1 MLKFLI
7 VSPERNKQIE
17 EIIRKHFA
25 AAGLLWASGKEQ
37 GLALAHQ
44 ERPEVILLDHSPPG
58 VNAVQLCQELK
69 ADAPLAQ
76 IPVIL
81 IFDPRKDPQIKEAA
95 LETAAE
101 GILESPFGTEELV
114 SLLKLLLRLKTAE
127 SAFQRAGPRE
137 IDLQES
143 ALRQFTRDSYFQLLD
158 CLQEGIWVLDR
169 EGKTSYVNPN
179 LAKMLGYSADEML
192 GKKIYEFVE
201 PDRVKEAK
209 RLFLPRKK
217 HPQKIF
223 EFEFL
228 HKKGRPIYVL
238 VSLSPVVNKSGK
250 WTGTIASLLDFS
262 KRKMYESKLE
272 ESERKFRNLFEH
284 IADYALIVDPEGKE
298 GPVIVDASQSA
309 CRMLGYPYEELVGKL
324 VNDLDDEE
332 NRRKIPRR
340 AREILEKGK
349 ITFETVQLRK
359 DGTPLPV
366 EVTARLIDIGG
377 KRYIYAIQRDITHR
391 KEAERAIRE
400 SEEKYRNLIKY
411 SPVGM
416 LVIKEE
422 RVVMANRALAETL
435 GFDSEEEILA
445 RSILDFVHPDF
456 QKIARKRLRQLAKRK
471 TNRVE
476 TVEEKLIRKDG
487 RIIDVLVL
495 GQAVEFEGGP
505 AVQGYIYDI
514 TEQKRFRETIQ
525 KQKQFLTNIIE
536 SLTHPFF
543 VININDYSIEIANQA
558 AHFQKRE
565 GVTTCYALLYGR
577 SEPCNGTLNY
587 CPVEIM
593 KKTKKPVTVEHVRL
607 DENNREKFVE
617 IHAYPIFDENG
628 VLVQAIE
635 YSFDITLRK
644 QAERKLSENEERF
657 RAIVEYSHAGII
669 LVDNHYRFLYVN
681 KRFAEITGYEQEELV
696 GKDFRI
702 ILDEESKALVSDR
715 YRRRQQGE
723 EVPSIYEFNVLRKDG
738 SIRRVE
744 IRSTIITDS
753 RGQVQTIAQILDI
766 TERKKLE
773 QELLYERD
781 LLHALMDNIPD
792 KIYFKDNQFR
802 FTRVNQAMAQ
812 VLGLKSPEEAVG
824 RSEAEFFDEETA
836 REILRDE
843 QAILDTGIPL
853 IDKIEK
859 IKYPDQSQHW
869 ISVTKVPIRDA
880 AGKIVGL
887 VGISRDITDRIQA
900 EEALKESE
908 ERYRN
913 LIEQSNDAIYLLFNN
928 RFEIINR
935 RFTEM
940 FGITLE
946 EANSPDFNFLQL
958 VAPKSIPFLQERIR
972 RQQRGEKLEPIYE
985 FTAIDKSGNEIDC
998 EVSVS
1003 YIKYKGGVAT
1013 QGILRDI
1020 TERKR
1025 AERQLSRLAAVI
1037 EQSSETVVITDVD
1050 GNIEY
1055 VNPAFEKTTGY
1066 TLEEVLGQNPR
1077 VLKSGHQDEQFYRE
1091 LWETITSGNIWK
1103 GSFINRKKDGTLY
1116 YEDATIF
1123 PIKDRNG
1130 NIINFAAVKRDV
1142 TPERMLEE
1150 QVRQAQK
1157 MEAIGKLAGGVAH
1170 DFNNLL
1176 TVING
1181 YCELL
1186 QTKIKPNQPFYR
1198 EIELIRRAGERA
1210 SALTSQLLAFSRRQ
1224 VIQPEVLNLNRV
1236 VAATEKMLRRLIG
1249 EDVELITVLE
1259 PNLKSVKIDPVQV
1272 DQVIMNL
1279 AVNARDAMPQGGKL
1293 TIETA
1298 NVHLDEEY
1306 TRAHLGARPG
1316 DYVML
1321 AISDTGVGM
1330 DHEIQKHIFEPFFT
1344 TKGKGKGTGLGL
1356 STVYGIVKQ
1365 NNGFIWVYSEP
1376 GKGTTFK
1383 IYFPQVEEDSQ
1394 TSDSQLDEISDLRG
1408 DETILLVEDDD
1419 GVRELA
1425 QITLRESGYQVMV
1438 ARNGNEALRLLDG
1451 HPEPIHLLL
1460 TDVIMPE
1467 MSGRQLAE
1475 KVLRKRPDI
1484 KVLYMSGYTYNA
1496 IVHHGVLEEGTEFIQ
1511 KPFNAQNLLRKVR
1524 EVLQKSSYRR

>member
-1 MLKFLI
+1 MLKVLI
-7 VSPERNKQIE
+7 ISKKRNRQIE
-17 EIIRKHFA
+17 KLLSRHFPDLQLRQIRHA
-25 AAGLLWASGKEQ
+25 QQ
-37 GLALAHQ
+37 GLAQARREKPDIILLYHSS
-44 ERPEVILLDHSPPG
+44 PEVDAL
-58 VNAVQLCQELK
+58 ELYREIQSEAGLK
-69 ADAPLAQ
+69 DSV
-76 IPVIL
+76 VIL
-81 IFDPRKDPQIKEAA
+81 ILPANEKTPIREAA
-95 LETAAE
+95 LATGAWGVLEEPVGEVELISLLRLTRRLKKAE
-101 GILESPFGTEELV
+101 KGLRPIEILESG
-114 SLLKLLLRLKTAE
+114 LREGA
-127 SAFQRAGPRE
+127 
-137 IDLQES
+137 LQK
-143 ALRQFTRDSYFQLLD
+143 FTRQ
-158 CLQEGIWVLDR
+158 
-169 EGKTSYVNPN
+169 
-179 LAKMLGYSADEML
+179 
-192 GKKIYEFVE
+192 
-201 PDRVKEAK
+201 
-209 RLFLPRKK
+209 
-217 HPQKIF
+217 
-223 EFEFL
+223 
-228 HKKGRPIYVL
+228 
-238 VSLSPVVNKSGK
+238 
-250 WTGTIASLLDFS
+250 
-262 KRKMYESKLE
+262 
-272 ESERKFRNLFEH
+272 SEQKFRTLFEH
-284 IADYALIVDPEGKE
+284 ISDYAFVIDPENPRGA
-298 GPVIVDASQSA
+298 VIADASQSA
-309 CRMLGYPYEELVGKL
+309 CRMLGYSYEELIGKP
-324 VNDLDDEE
+324 VSELDDEE
-332 NRRKIPRR
+332 NRKKIPQRTK
-340 AREILEKGK
+340 EIYQKK
-349 ITFETVQLRK
+349 QITFETMHVRK
-359 DGTPLPV
+359 DGSSFPV
-366 EVTARLIDIGG
+366 EVAARLIDLGG
-377 KRYIYAIQRDITHR
+377 KKYIYAIQRDISRR
-391 KEAERAIRE
+391 KEADRALRK

-411 SPVGM
+411 SPVGI
-416 LVIKEE
+416 LVVKQGKI
-422 RVVMANRALAETL
+422 VMANPALLKTL
-435 GFDSEEEILA
+435 RFDREDEILG
-445 RSILDFVHPDF
+445 RSILEFIHSDSRAL
-456 QKIARKRLRQLAKRK
+456 ARKRLEKLLSRRK
-471 TNRVE
+471 TRVDAL
-476 TVEEKLIRKDG
+476 EERMIRKDG
-487 RIIDVLVL
+487 QVIDVLVL
-495 GQAVEFEGGP
+495 GQTVDFEGEP

-525 KQKQFLTNIIE
+525 KQKQFLSNIIE

-543 VININDYSIEIANQA
+543 VINIHDYSIEIANRA
-558 AHFQKRE
+558 ANFQKKE
-565 GVTTCYALLYGR
+565 GITTCYALLYGR
-577 SEPCNGTLNY
+577 SEPCNGTVNY

-593 KKTKKPVTVEHVRL
+593 KKTKKPVTVEHLRL
-607 DENNREKFVE
+607 DEQNRERFVE
-617 IHAYPIFDENG
+617 IHAYPIFNEQG
-628 VLVQAIE
+628 ELVQAIE

-644 QAERKLSENEERF
+644 QAERKLAENEERF

-681 KRFAEITGYEQEELV
+681 KRFAEITGYQREELI
-696 GKDFRI
+696 GQDFRI
-702 ILDEESKALVSDR
+702 ILDEESKELVAER

-723 EVPSIYEFNVLRKDG
+723 DVPSLYEFNVLRKDG

-753 RGQVQTIAQILDI
+753 HGQVQTIAQILDI
-766 TERKKLE
+766 TERKELE
-773 QELLYERD
+773 REILHERD

-792 KIYFKDNQFR
+792 KIYFKDTEFR
-802 FTRVNQAMAQ
+802 FTRVNKAMAR
-812 VLGLKSPEEAVG
+812 VLGLKSPREAIG
-824 RSEAEFFDEETA
+824 RSELEFFDEETG
-836 REILRDE
+836 REILQDE
-843 QAILDTGIPL
+843 QTIIQTGKPL
-853 IDKIEK
+853 VDKIER
-859 IKYPDQSQHW
+859 IRYPDGSQHW
-869 ISVTKVPIRDA
+869 ISVTKVPLRDS
-880 AGKIVGL
+880 AGNIVGL

-900 EEALKESE
+900 EAALKESE

-940 FGITLE
+940 FGITQE

-985 FTAIDKSGNEIDC
+985 FTAIDKFGNEIDC

-1003 YIKYKGGVAT
+1003 YINYKGGVAT

-1020 TERKR
+1020 SERKR
-1025 AERQLSRLAAVI
+1025 AERQLSRLAAVV
-1037 EQSSETVVITDVD
+1037 EQSSESVVITDVE

-1077 VLKSGHQDEQFYRE
+1077 VLKSGHHDDQFYKE
-1091 LWETITSGNIWK
+1091 LWETITSGLIWK

-1123 PIKDRNG
+1123 PIKDKNG
-1130 NIINFAAVKRDV
+1130 HIINFAAVKRDV

-1186 QTKIKPNQPFYR
+1186 QSKIAPEQPFYR

-1249 EDVELITVLE
+1249 EDIDLVTVLE
-1259 PNLKSVKIDPVQV
+1259 PDLKNVKIDPVQV

-1306 TRAHLGARPG
+1306 ARAHLGAKPG

-1321 AISDTGVGM
+1321 AISDTGIGM
-1330 DHEIQKHIFEPFFT
+1330 DHNIQKHIFEPFFT

-1383 IYFPQVEEDSQ
+1383 IYFPQVRGESAQGDS
-1394 TSDSQLDEISDLRG
+1394 SLDEIRDIQG
-1408 DETILLVEDDD
+1408 HETVLLVEDDD

-1425 QITLRESGYQVMV
+1425 QLTLEENGYRVVV
-1438 ARNGNEALRLLDG
+1438 ASNGSEALRLLDNFK
-1451 HPEPIHLLL
+1451 ETVHLLL

-1475 KVLRKRPDI
+1475 QVVQKRPEI
-1484 KVLYMSGYTYNA
+1484 KVLYMSGYTDNA

-1511 KPFNAQNLLRKVR
+1511 KPFSAQDLLRKVR
-1524 EVLQKSSYRR
+1524 EVLQKK